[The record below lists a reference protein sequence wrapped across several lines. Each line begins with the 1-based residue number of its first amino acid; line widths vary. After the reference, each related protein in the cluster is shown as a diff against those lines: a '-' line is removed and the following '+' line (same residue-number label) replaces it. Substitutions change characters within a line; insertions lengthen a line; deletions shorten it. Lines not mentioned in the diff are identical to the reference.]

1 MSSFNNFT
9 LETNPAIINTP
20 YRNNPDPPNK
30 YCNHFSIKSAIAMI
44 VSLNHCRFKIQ
55 NVFVSGAVT
64 DILSHICWTTDNFK
78 KELGQ
83 FIEKAM
89 ENVSK

>member
-1 MSSFNNFT
+1 
-9 LETNPAIINTP
+9 
-20 YRNNPDPPNK
+20 
-30 YCNHFSIKSAIAMI
+30 MI
-44 VSLNHCRFKIQ
+44 VSLIHCHFKIQ

-64 DILSHICWTTDNFK
+64 DILNHICWTTDNFK